1 MLDQLVE
8 VAIEITI
15 NMKKEG
21 FKPHLMY
28 RGNTIKMANSPC
40 AHEKLAGEGFNHTQ
54 PTKLTFY
61 GQKITKNN

>member
-1 MLDQLVE
+1 
-8 VAIEITI
+8 
-15 NMKKEG
+15 MKKEG

-40 AHEKLAGEGFNHTQ
+40 AHDKLESEGFNHNQ